1 MMVLPLQR
9 GGPTSS
15 AATGDD
21 KDDVPDLC
29 KILSHTH
36 SLKFHHQTLCKLYMN
51 AITKKLQSQ
60 ASRRTISQEL

>member
-21 KDDVPDLC
+21 SGMMMSQVYAEY
-29 KILSHTH
+29 
-36 SLKFHHQTLCKLYMN
+36 F
-51 AITKKLQSQ
+51 ITVK
-60 ASRRTISQEL
+60 A